1 MAVVDV
7 LTGWFLQLP
16 VCVCLLDAW
25 PDYFSSKRFACEG
38 GFPQTALLVSG
49 FFSLQRSWLDGC
61 ARCLSPTF
69 AEPDAL
75 VGFCSALRRANPI
88 FGTSNDVNH
97 LGYPAKLRGRDRR
110 CGKIDGTKSDLW
122 GFVAKVGVVWLLCDG
137 MITKRSVWRHLCIY
151 YVSSYSRLH
160 KILGSP
166 LCLECWKTKTLT
178 LGAYFKAMEM
188 THLDNCLM
196 DRIFPKSSNPP
207 EDAAL
212 KSKRLRT
219 CSNNNNNNMNMQQQP
234 QPQPQPV
241 SKPITPFKFRLI
253 RWTTPV
259 LSTGKP
265 LATRG
270 LEAPKSSADP
280 AFLGWS
286 GSAFARAGR
295 TTMSWLLKIGHA
307 LRNLMK
313 WCQFCDFWFW
323 KAAKTWNRAL
333 LRFSGAQA
341 ASTGS
346 SAAAL
351 WIGEVR
357 DKP

>member
-151 YVSSYSRLH
+151 YVSTCSRLH

-166 LCLECWKTKTLT
+166 FFLNVGKQNSNFGGIFQGYGDDP
-178 LGAYFKAMEM
+178 LGQV
-188 THLDNCLM
+188 LDGS
-196 DRIFPKSSNPP
+196 DIPK
-207 EDAAL
+207 E
-212 KSKRLRT
+212 
-219 CSNNNNNNMNMQQQP
+219 
-234 QPQPQPV
+234 
-241 SKPITPFKFRLI
+241 
-253 RWTTPV
+253 
-259 LSTGKP
+259 
-265 LATRG
+265 
-270 LEAPKSSADP
+270 
-280 AFLGWS
+280 
-286 GSAFARAGR
+286 
-295 TTMSWLLKIGHA
+295 
-307 LRNLMK
+307 
-313 WCQFCDFWFW
+313 
-323 KAAKTWNRAL
+323 
-333 LRFSGAQA
+333 
-341 ASTGS
+341 
-346 SAAAL
+346 
-351 WIGEVR
+351 
-357 DKP
+357 